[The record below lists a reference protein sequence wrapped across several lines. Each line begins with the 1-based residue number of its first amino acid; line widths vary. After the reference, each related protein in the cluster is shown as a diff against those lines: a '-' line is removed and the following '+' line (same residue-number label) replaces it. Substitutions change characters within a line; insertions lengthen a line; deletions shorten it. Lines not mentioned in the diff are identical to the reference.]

1 MIRTEKSNYSYLLR
15 SVVDEDHC
23 LPFELVSGVSRE
35 IIEASL
41 ELLP

>member
-1 MIRTEKSNYSYLLR
+1 MDKPNYSCLLQ
-15 SVVDEDHC
+15 SVVDEDYR
-23 LPFELVSGVSRE
+23 LPFELVSRVSRE

>member
-1 MIRTEKSNYSYLLR
+1 MPNYSCLLR
-15 SVVDEDHC
+15 SVVDEDNRF
-23 LPFELVSGVSRE
+23 PFKLVSGISRE

>member
-1 MIRTEKSNYSYLLR
+1 MIKMDKPNYSCLLR